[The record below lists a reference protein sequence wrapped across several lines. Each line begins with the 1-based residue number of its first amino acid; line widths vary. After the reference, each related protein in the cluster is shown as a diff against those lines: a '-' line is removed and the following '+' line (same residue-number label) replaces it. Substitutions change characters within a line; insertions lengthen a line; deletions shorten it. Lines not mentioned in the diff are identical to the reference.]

1 MSQTLLDFEVTDK
14 KSFIEFIN
22 LLDEDFRHFP
32 STWENNNLSKFL
44 GAIGEYTKDI
54 QGYYDNTNQNVNSD
68 EPSWK
73 VFADI
78 LKGATMYE

>member
-1 MSQTLLDFEVTDK
+1 MPAKFLEFEVTDRQ
-14 KSFIEFIN
+14 SFIEFID

-44 GAIGEYTKDI
+44 EAIGEYTKDI
-54 QGYYDNTNQNVNSD
+54 QGYYDNTNQDVNAD
-68 EPSWK
+68 EPNWK